1 MAYRVVPEVR
11 VRVCDKCAGECFD
24 YGDTEV
30 KVRRYWPDFGSRM
43 FHQNLDLCSQ
53 CSFDLWYWVFGKDA
67 PLMGDR
73 PQDKQDKRDT

>member
-24 YGDTEV
+24 YGDAEI
-30 KVRRYWPDFGSRM
+30 KVFRCFPDFGSPMYR
-43 FHQNLDLCSQ
+43 QTLDLCSQ
-53 CSFDLWYWVFGKDA
+53 CAFELWRWVFGKDA

-73 PQDKQDKRDT
+73 PQDK